1 LSGDASS
8 RNGSALV
15 PPARLWG
22 IPAAGWRRIA
32 DGMRSATKRHHAS
45 VLAGGVAFFGFLSMF
60 PALVALV
67 SAYGLLADPHDVKR
81 QMDAFAGGLPDEV
94 QAAIYHQMTR
104 LTARSSGTLSLEA
117 GISIV
122 AAVWAATKGT
132 KALITGLSLAFGQD
146 ETRGFIRLNVTA
158 FLFTLGAIIFGVI
171 AVGAVIVFPIVLS
184 YLHLSRLRGVLVSWL
199 RWPVLIAVVE
209 FGLAVAYHYG
219 PARPP
224 EKWRW
229 ITPGSVVATALWIA
243 GSAVFSWFASFTAS
257 SDRLDGS
264 LGVIITILTWFLL
277 SAYVVILGA
286 ELDTEI
292 ERQRARAALDV
303 DIRLPVHK

>member
-1 LSGDASS
+1 
-8 RNGSALV
+8 
-15 PPARLWG
+15 
-22 IPAAGWRRIA
+22 
-32 DGMRSATKRHHAS
+32 MRSATKRHHAS

-81 QMDAFAGGLPDEV
+81 QVEVFAGGFPAEV
-94 QAAIYHQMTR
+94 QAAIYHQMSG
-104 LTARSSGTLSLEA
+104 LTARSPGTLSLEA
-117 GISIV
+117 AVSIV

-158 FLFTLGAIIFGVI
+158 FLFTLGAIICGVI
-171 AVGAVIVFPIVLS
+171 AVAAVIVFPIVLT
-184 YLHLSRLRGVLVSWL
+184 YLHLSRLREVLVTWL
-199 RWPVLIAVVE
+199 RWPVLIVVVQ

-224 EKWRW
+224 KKWRW
-229 ITPGSVVATALWIA
+229 ITPGSVAATALWIA
-243 GSAVFSWFASFTAS
+243 GSALFFWFASLTAT

-292 ERQRARAALDV
+292 ERQQARAAPDV
-303 DIRLPVHK
+303 DIHLPVHK